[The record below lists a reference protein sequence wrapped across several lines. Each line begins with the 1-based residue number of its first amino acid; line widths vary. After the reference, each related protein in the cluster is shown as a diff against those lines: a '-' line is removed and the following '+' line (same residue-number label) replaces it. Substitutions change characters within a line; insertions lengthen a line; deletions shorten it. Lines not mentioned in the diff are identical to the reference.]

1 VLLVAAAAILV
12 GVVLAALGRAGE
24 MATFAGDTAPI
35 ELDEVSAT
43 DVALLRP
50 PMSLWG
56 YNAQATEDALRVIAR
71 SVSARDVEIATLRRE
86 LAELR
91 GRQDGARAAGIGDR
105 PTAPAGPAV
114 PASPAGPAV
123 LAGPASTASPAGPA
137 GPGDPMRPADPGGP
151 ARPAGPGAPVRP
163 AAPASGA
170 RPPGGASAARAASP
184 AGPPAGQPRR
194 TDLPAGQPRRADP
207 PAPPA
212 DEEHRAGPPWLPA
225 WQRPSGPGTDE
236 WGRGG
241 TGERDRGG
249 TGE

>member
-1 VLLVAAAAILV
+1 MLLVAAAAILA

-71 SVSARDVEIATLRRE
+71 SVTARDVEIATLRRE
-86 LAELR
+86 LADLQ
-91 GRQDGARAAGIGDR
+91 GRQDGARAVGIGDR
-105 PTAPAGPAV
+105 PTAPAGPPV
-114 PASPAGPAV
+114 PASPAGPV
-123 LAGPASTASPAGPA
+123 RSAGPVS
-137 GPGDPMRPADPGGP
+137 PGG
-151 ARPAGPGAPVRP
+151 PVRP

-170 RPPGGASAARAASP
+170 RPPGGASPARAASP

-194 TDLPAGQPRRADP
+194 ADLPAGQPRRADP

-212 DEEHRAGPPWLPA
+212 DEEYRAGPPWLPA

-236 WGRGG
+236 
-241 TGERDRGG
+241 
-249 TGE
+249 